1 MAERGA
7 QTEQGGGDMQKRII
21 LIIALALTVGGCA
34 ASRTITQDDDA
45 VCKSMGASPGTNAYV
60 QCRLAQQARRDAA
73 HRDIGDR
80 LQRAGAAMQSLDPP
94 PTRGMHCTSTPMLGG
109 SRDIDCY

>member
-1 MAERGA
+1 MRRE
-7 QTEQGGGDMQKRII
+7 II
-21 LIIALALTVGGCA
+21 IVLLLALIAAALTVGGCA

-73 HRDIGDR
+73 YHDVGDR
-80 LQRAGAAMQSLDPP
+80 LRRASAAAQSLDPP
-94 PTRGMHCTSTPMLGG
+94 PSRPMHCTSSPWLNG
-109 SRDIDCY
+109 SRIDCF